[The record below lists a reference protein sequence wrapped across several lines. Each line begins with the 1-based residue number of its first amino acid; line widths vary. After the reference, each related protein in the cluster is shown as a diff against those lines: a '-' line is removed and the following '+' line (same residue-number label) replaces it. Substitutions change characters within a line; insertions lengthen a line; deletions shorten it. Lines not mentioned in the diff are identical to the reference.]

1 MAKILLILF
10 LASVAF
16 GQDRQ
21 TDKLTNQQTSSGDG
35 SSAAVVTTAAE
46 EPSPEER
53 KSVDESL
60 ETVRRICHDTLS
72 VILAELQARY
82 PGINARQSA
91 GRSKKNDYRNYQWI
105 SVKFGEREYLI
116 TIHHNNIDL
125 RTGNPHTQYGRLQF
139 WKCAGPN
146 GPHTRDDIG
155 VWRFRY
161 ENAWAKM
168 PRIRVWDD
176 DYSSARIA
184 ELFGEYLRDCGE
196 AGLAEVRGTGNGER
210 GTETNRPT
218 VQLSNCPTNDATM
231 QRCNDATIANRPTS
245 SAAQAAEDL
254 PLSERK
260 KVDEALE
267 NVRKVE
273 AKAMWA
279 IVRKLR
285 TRHPDW
291 FVRTSHGN
299 SKVNDYR
306 NYQWITVRIGK
317 KAYWICLMTNDLD
330 SFTGNTHTQYGRIQ
344 FWRGIAHH
352 NGPKNEAGPHT
363 RDHGAWRFRYDKQW
377 KEMPRLHLWDEN
389 YSSAHVVDLFERFV
403 GADEAADNR

>member
-1 MAKILLILF
+1 MARTT
-10 LASVAF
+10 LALPSAVLATIVAATAPALAQERE
-16 GQDRQ
+16 GA
-21 TDKLTNQQTSSGDG
+21 TGT
-35 SSAAVVTTAAE
+35 AAVEAE
-46 EPSPEER
+46 APTRAELE
-53 KSVDESL
+53 SVNASL
-60 ETVRRICHDTLS
+60 ETVREVCHAALAT
-72 VILAELQARY
+72 ILAELRRLY
-82 PGINARQSA
+82 PGIDARQSH

-105 SVKFGEREYLI
+105 SAKIEGREYLV

-125 RTGNPHTQYGRLQF
+125 NTGNTHTQFGRIQF
-139 WKCAGPN
+139 WKCPGPN
-146 GPHTRDDIG
+146 GPHTRDDAG

-184 ELFGEYLRDCGE
+184 ELFGEYLRE
-196 AGLAEVRGTGNGER
+196 EGLAEECSQMF
-210 GTETNRPT
+210 TN
-218 VQLSNCPTNDATM
+218 VQCSQIVNTNL
-231 QRCNDATIANRPTS
+231 NRLTAQPLNTS
-245 SAAQAAEDL
+245 DL
-254 PLSERK
+254 PLKERK

-267 NVRKVE
+267 NVRVVE
-273 AKAMWA
+273 AKAMAA
-279 IVRKLR
+279 IVRELR
-285 TRHPDW
+285 TRHPEW
-291 FVRTSHGN
+291 YVRTSHGN

-377 KEMPRLHLWDEN
+377 KEMPRLHLWDES

-403 GADEAADNR
+403 GADEADR